1 MRQAVTRKELNKEC
15 VMVLE
20 NLIREIHNC
29 AIFNAHD
36 GLDYIAAIRYAIAI
50 IETRGDKE

>member
-1 MRQAVTRKELNKEC
+1 MNRRKQLNKEC

-20 NLIREIHNC
+20 NLIREIHNR

-36 GLDYIAAIRYAIAI
+36 GLDYVAAIRYAIAI
-50 IETRGDKE
+50 IETKGGDEK

>member
-1 MRQAVTRKELNKEC
+1 MNRRKQLNKEC

-20 NLIREIHNC
+20 NLIREIYNR

-36 GLDYIAAIRYAIAI
+36 GLDYIAAIRYAIAV
-50 IETRGDKE
+50 IETKGGDKE

>member
-1 MRQAVTRKELNKEC
+1 MNRRKQLNKEC

-20 NLIREIHNC
+20 NLIREIHNR

-36 GLDYIAAIRYAIAI
+36 GLDYVAAIRYAIAI

>member
-1 MRQAVTRKELNKEC
+1 MTKRKQLNKEC

-20 NLIREIHNC
+20 NLIREIHNR

-36 GLDYIAAIRYAIAI
+36 GLDYIAAIRYAIAF
-50 IETRGDKE
+50 IESKGDPE